1 MSTLPIVILAEP
13 DPLIRNVLRAEFTHW
28 DFVVRLAA
36 TGQEAEDYATHA
48 VAHLIVLDAKL
59 QLGAYDA
66 CARIRRHPAYAAR
79 PIVLTTNKP
88 SPRVKA
94 AAGAAG
100 VTVVLAKPYSVS
112 DLFNAIRPFV
122 TPDDVLF
129 SPRAQGNGINP
140 PKEWAPA
147 SVQTWQP
154 GGNPA
159 LARNGKLLPVVRS
172 QGVMLPLTRKP

>member
-1 MSTLPIVILAEP
+1 MSTLPIVIIAEP
-13 DPLIRNVLRAEFTHW
+13 DPLIRNVLRVEFTHW

-36 TGQEAEDYATHA
+36 TGQEAEDYVAHS

-59 QLGAYDA
+59 QLGAYGA
-66 CARIRRHPAYAAR
+66 CARIRLRTGYAAR

-112 DLFNAIRPFV
+112 DLLNAIRPFV
-122 TPDDVLF
+122 PPDDLLLTH
-129 SPRAQGNGINP
+129 RAQGNGINRSR
-140 PKEWAPA
+140 EWAPA
-147 SVQTWQP
+147 PVPPWQP
-154 GGNPA
+154 GGSSA
-159 LARNGKLLPVVRS
+159 LARNGQLLPIVRGHGVV
-172 QGVMLPLTRKP
+172 LPLIRKP